1 VKVLILE
8 DSIDR
13 ITTFKRYL
21 SRDHDLYF
29 YDNVRDAKEAL
40 ELLGPFDILFLD
52 HDLDDKIYVNSE
64 ESNTGY
70 QLAKWVAE
78 KGIKFNEII
87 LHSLNPAGVQ
97 NMKAILP
104 EAKIVPFTNLFL
116 MDLLLIIL
124 SEFWEKMA

>member
-1 VKVLILE
+1 MKVLILE